1 MALLVIFLMLIVSV
15 ALFFMLAI
23 KFGSRKQAPTEM
35 LDLESFPKQ
44 REKQAQYREDSE
56 DLIV

>member
-15 ALFFMLAI
+15 AAFFILAI
-23 KFGSRKQAPTEM
+23 KFGSRKQTPTEV
-35 LDLESFPKQ
+35 LDLETFPRE
-44 REKQAQYREDSE
+44 REKQVLHREDQE